1 MNSQLCFLSYT
12 SEHKN
17 LPEKEDS
24 SGRPRKTSMLD
35 ARKTS
40 MLDAQPLKGHVV
52 SKKLRYR

>member
-24 SGRPRKTSMLD
+24 SGTP
-35 ARKTS
+35 RKTS